1 VQSLKNFLTPKP
13 KLKPKAS
20 QLTLSIS
27 PQPPTVNR
35 LPPNLDKEK
44 ISRNKPPKREK
55 LTLRESID
63 YDKLSP
69 SEQAKWDAG
78 IFGSIHLKEDR
89 GRQYYVVRW
98 VDPLTKTYR
107 SNVLGKTYEQ
117 AKATL
122 KKMVLG

>member
-1 VQSLKNFLTPKP
+1 MQSLKNFSSSKP
-13 KLKPKAS
+13 ILKPKAS
-20 QLTLSIS
+20 QLAISIS
-27 PQPPTVNR
+27 PQPPTENR
-35 LPPNLDKEK
+35 LPPNLERDT
-44 ISRNKPPKREK
+44 ISRNNPAKRERIS
-55 LTLRESID
+55 LRDSID

-69 SEQAKWDAG
+69 NEQAKWDAG
-78 IFGSIHLKEDR
+78 MFGSIHLKEDR

-98 VDPLTKTYR
+98 VDPNTKSLR